1 MLAVG
6 ERGANT
12 PSYIGDPTNIVL
24 PFGDYLIYS
33 NQSFSM
39 YEVKRLWALH
49 DCAGEHSRPMTMR
62 VDDIEHGPGRSKSL
76 CDDWTT
82 IPNTVLWFKG
92 TMDTVGLQ
100 FLLKN
105 KNAAMRSAAAAVLGN
120 PAFPSS
126 RPNTFGELLRAFVT
140 PSPDIQAAVEW
151 ALKGGSEPDFAI
163 HLRLRHNRSL
173 ESPTAASACLVH
185 IVQGMQQMP
194 MYISSPFLH
203 VEVDD
208 QYFLFM
214 CLLDD
219 DEMKMFVNV

>member
-12 PSYIGDPTNIVL
+12 PSYIGNPNNIVL

-49 DCAGEHSRPMTMR
+49 DCAGEHNRSMTMR

-82 IPNTVLWFKG
+82 ITDTVLWFKG

-151 ALKGGSEPDFAI
+151 ALKGGLEPDFAI

-185 IVQGMQQMP
+185 IVQRTQQMP
-194 MYISSPFLH
+194 RYLSSPFWS
-203 VEVDD
+203 
-208 QYFLFM
+208 M
-214 CLLDD
+214 CSRNSLRNH
-219 DEMKMFVNV
+219 M

>member
-1 MLAVG
+1 
-6 ERGANT
+6 
-12 PSYIGDPTNIVL
+12 
-24 PFGDYLIYS
+24 
-33 NQSFSM
+33 M
-39 YEVKRLWALH
+39 YEVKRLWAFH
-49 DCAGEHSRPMTMR
+49 DCAGKHKRPMTMR
-62 VDDIEHGPGRSKSL
+62 VDDIEHGPWRSKSL

-126 RPNTFGELLRAFVT
+126 RPNIFGELLRAFVT

-151 ALKGGSEPDFAI
+151 ALKGGPEPDFAI

-173 ESPTAASACLVH
+173 EAPTAASACLAH
-185 IVQGMQQMP
+185 IVQQMARY
-194 MYISSPFLH
+194 MCSSLFC
-203 VEVDD
+203 
-208 QYFLFM
+208 LFM
-214 CLLDD
+214 S
-219 DEMKMFVNV
+219 VHVPSRRR

>member
-1 MLAVG
+1 M
-6 ERGANT
+6 
-12 PSYIGDPTNIVL
+12 
-24 PFGDYLIYS
+24 
-33 NQSFSM
+33 Q
-39 YEVKRLWALH
+39 EVKHLWALH
-49 DCAGEHSRPMTMR
+49 DCGGKHKRPMTMR

-82 IPNTVLWFKG
+82 NPNTVLWFKG

-105 KNAAMRSAAAAVLGN
+105 QNAAMRSAAAAVLGN

-151 ALKGGSEPDFAI
+151 ALQGGSEPDFAV

-173 ESPTAASACLVH
+173 EAPTAASNCLVH
-185 IVQGMQQMP
+185 IFQGMQQMP
-194 MYISSPFLH
+194 RYICFSLA
-203 VEVDD
+203 
-208 QYFLFM
+208 
-214 CLLDD
+214 
-219 DEMKMFVNV
+219 